1 MELRCRIN
9 ITCRKFFQC
18 WIHWFEN
25 LGSSVTFRNLRSKS
39 RLTTLSCCIHNLQ
52 PQNMEYN
59 RNSLSKYL
67 TRILIQSNVTC
78 SLKKVGTWGHW
89 RRWVS
94 CWRYVFSSGFW
105 CKMCDDTGV
114 FNWTFFTDFIE
125 GFVHWWLP
133 GSSSVVASC
142 LLCSLF

>member
-1 MELRCRIN
+1 MELRCCIN
-9 ITCRKFFQC
+9 ITCRKLFQC

-25 LGSSVTFRNLRSKS
+25 LGSSVTFRNLISKS
-39 RLTTLSCCIHNLQ
+39 RLTTLPCCIHNLQ
-52 PQNMEYN
+52 PPNMDYD

-67 TRILIQSNVTC
+67 TRISIQSNVV
-78 SLKKVGTWGHW
+78 LWKKLELGAIAGGGSPVGD
-89 RRWVS
+89 
-94 CWRYVFSSGFW
+94 
-105 CKMCDDTGV
+105 MCFLLDFDAKCVNDTEV

-142 LLCSLF
+142 LLCPLF